1 MFQKL
6 KLYNFDA
13 DEEESGL
20 LDTRSTSTADT
31 EASSVELQRIGRKK
45 S

>member
-6 KLYNFDA
+6 KLYDFNAD
-13 DEEESGL
+13 DEEIGL
-20 LDTRSTSTADT
+20 IRSTSTDT
-31 EASSVELQRIGRKK
+31 DASSVELQRIGRKK